1 MDLYRDRID
10 SPLGPLWVVTEG
22 EHLCAL
28 AFSEGEHQ
36 MLQSLQARYRTIT
49 FKSTQ
54 NPLGVSDRIRAYL
67 AGDFDPVL
75 EISVNPGGTVF
86 QQQVWSA
93 LRAIPVG
100 TTCTYGALATQLG
113 NPKASRAVGMANA
126 RNPIAIVIPCHRVV
140 GANATLTGYA
150 GGLDRKRWLLHHE
163 GVDGVSKSG
172 SLVGH

>member
-10 SPLGPLWVVTEG
+10 SPLGPLWVVTED

-28 AFSEGEHQ
+28 AFSDGEQQ

-49 FKSTQ
+49 LKSTQ
-54 NPLGVSDRIRAYL
+54 NPLGVSDRVRAYL
-67 AGDFDPVL
+67 AGDFGSVL
-75 EISVNPGGTVF
+75 EIPVNPGGTVF

-140 GANATLTGYA
+140 GAHAKLTGYA

-163 GVDGVSKSG
+163 GVDEVSKSG
-172 SLVGH
+172 SPV